1 MAKGSK
7 PKLSSEDQ
15 RDVRRAMASIVPLQG
30 IERKSVFVEVVATL
44 LTARSLIDYVGIGGG
59 SGIWAADG
67 LREQL
72 LASID
77 DRSAEMIQE
86 VAAREPVGGH
96 A

>member
-7 PKLSSEDQ
+7 PKLSSEDE
-15 RDVRRAMASIVPLQG
+15 RDVRRAMVSIVALRG
-30 IERKSVFVEVVATL
+30 IERKSVFVEVVAAML
-44 LTARSLIDYVGIGGG
+44 AARSLIDYVGIGGG

-67 LREQL
+67 LREHL

-77 DRSAEMIQE
+77 ERSAEMIQE
-86 VAAREPVGGH
+86 VAARDPVSGY